1 MMISHFL
8 TGLTICTDKHSNI
21 IQLTHN
27 SVPQLIF
34 LDIRNFTSCHQT
46 IFRFVV
52 SRDDDS
58 TYLCH
63 IIIVWAQILDIII
76 SLLWGSSRHTTPK
89 LTWGNGITNWL
100 SDSWMSTLKLL
111 PMDTCCLACLRL
123 TTSLQLNNVLKQ

>member
-76 SLLWGSSRHTTPK
+76 SLLVGQQSSHHPQANLGQWYHQLVIRFLNVHFEITANGHLLSCLSPPHNFSTT
-89 LTWGNGITNWL
+89 
-100 SDSWMSTLKLL
+100 
-111 PMDTCCLACLRL
+111 
-123 TTSLQLNNVLKQ
+123 Q